1 MGIIK
6 KRRRWRRGEE
16 FAREAK
22 FGDKRLSGSC
32 SFTRRRD
39 MRKIVVSS
47 RSRSSSGEV
56 FEGIGR
62 DFGFGG
68 GIDGL
73 GAAEIR
79 FGRWKGEG
87 NGGGGVGGGG
97 RVEL

>member
-1 MGIIK
+1 MK
-6 KRRRWRRGEE
+6 KRRRWRRREE

-39 MRKIVVSS
+39 MRKIVIGSS

-62 DFGFGG
+62 DFVFGG

-73 GAAEIR
+73 GAAYIR
-79 FGRWKGEG
+79 FGRLRW
-87 NGGGGVGGGG
+87 
-97 RVEL
+97 R